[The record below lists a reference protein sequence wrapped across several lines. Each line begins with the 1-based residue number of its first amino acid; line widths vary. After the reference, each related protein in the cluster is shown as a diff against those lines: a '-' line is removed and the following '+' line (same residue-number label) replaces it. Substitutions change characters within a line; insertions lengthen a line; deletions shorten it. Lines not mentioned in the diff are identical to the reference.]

1 MAVLT
6 YVEAISDALRK
17 ELRRDPRVFL
27 LGEDIGVYG
36 GAFKVTKGFLEE
48 FGAGASWIRLSRRQ
62 PSSVPPS
69 VAALNG
75 MRPVAEMQ
83 YIDFVTNG
91 FNQLV
96 NVAATIA
103 YRWGLPVPMVVR
115 GPAGGGVGGG
125 PFHSRNPEAWFAH
138 TPGLKVVYPAF
149 PADAKGL
156 LIAAIRDPNPVVFL
170 EHKGLYRK
178 VRQEVPE
185 GEYVVPLGRAA
196 IVRPGRDATVVAY
209 GSMVHHALQVA
220 EELSREGIALEVV
233 DLRTLVPLDEET
245 VLDSV
250 RRTNRVVVA
259 SEANRTCGFAA
270 EVAARITERAFKWL
284 DAPVVR
290 VTAADVPTPFAPT
303 LEQEVL
309 PSAQRLKA
317 AVLELLRF

>member
-6 YVEAISDALRK
+6 YVEAISDALRE

-48 FGAGASWIRLSRRQ
+48 FGAGRILDTPISEAAIIGAAIG
-62 PSSVPPS
+62 
-69 VAALNG
+69 AALNG

-83 YIDFVTNG
+83 YIDFITNG

-103 YRWGLPVPMVVR
+103 YRWGLPVPIVVR

-185 GEYVVPLGRAA
+185 GGYVVPLGRAA

-209 GSMVHHALQVA
+209 GSTVHHALQVA

-270 EVAARITERAFKWL
+270 EVAARITEQAFKWL

>member
-6 YVEAISDALRK
+6 YVEAISDALRE

-48 FGAGASWIRLSRRQ
+48 FGAGRILDTPVSEAAIIGAAIG
-62 PSSVPPS
+62 
-69 VAALNG
+69 AALNG